1 MQVNIVTT
9 FRNSGKI
16 TKTHMHEDWEII
28 VWTQGEGSFYAD
40 EVVAPINDGA
50 VFVIPAGVE
59 HTELMRENAEYRVI
73 SIRFKDEG
81 MFKGMSAISYTDD
94 TAETL
99 RSLAESAN
107 RLYSE
112 DPVKNKRAVELLTEA
127 ICTVIL
133 ERSSQPKL
141 SEGIAILRDEINRRY
156 TDPEFKVAER
166 ISQLGYNPDYMRRLF
181 KSELGITPTDMLT
194 EKRIEN
200 AKKLLSTH
208 RTPELSVAEVAFS
221 CGFYDSNYFTRVFKK
236 VTGMLPTAYRKNKG

>member
-1 MQVNIVTT
+1 MQVDIVTT
-9 FRNSGKI
+9 FRNNGKI
-16 TKTHMHEDWEII
+16 TKTHLHEDWEII
-28 VWTQGEGSFYAD
+28 VWTQGEGSLFAGD
-40 EVVAPINDGA
+40 FTAPISNGS

-59 HTELMRENAEYRVI
+59 HTEQMSENEEYRVI
-73 SIRFKDEG
+73 CIRFKDEG
-81 MFKGMSAISYTDD
+81 MFKGMSVIGYKDD
-94 TAETL
+94 TAETV

-112 DPVKNKRAVELLTEA
+112 APVKNKRAVELLSEA
-127 ICTVIL
+127 ICAVIL

-181 KSELGITPTDMLT
+181 KAELGITPTDMLT

-236 VTGMLPTAYRKNKG
+236 VTGILPTAYRKTKG